1 MNLSGVHFQLCVE
14 GVWIV
19 VLKYKTYSGFC
30 TVHENLRS
38 KCKRL
43 SHPERK
49 PSHLSKV
56 QISPWNSSLLSSKL
70 SSLPEVGGGRRGAPW
85 AGGGQSAPRV
95 LDRLVS
101 KFWSSYLPAAG
112 APPQSLYLCIYFHLY
127 LTDLLYLYVNKDTDI
142 IEEFILVFSCIMY
155 IGIPV
160 ANSLCFKRRSMLM
173 HSLLNG
179 IQ

>member
-1 MNLSGVHFQLCVE
+1 MPANFYNFGNQLWILQGFIFSCVWKGCE
-14 GVWIV
+14 SL
-19 VLKYKTYSGFC
+19 LKYKTYSGFC

-43 SHPERK
+43 SHPKRK

-56 QISPWNSSLLSSKL
+56 QISPWNLSLLSSKL

-95 LDRLVS
+95 LDRRVS

-112 APPQSLYLCIYFHLY
+112 APPQSLYLWIYFHLFDRFT
-127 LTDLLYLYVNKDTDI
+127 LFVCK
-142 IEEFILVFSCIMY
+142 
-155 IGIPV
+155 
-160 ANSLCFKRRSMLM
+160 
-173 HSLLNG
+173 
-179 IQ
+179 